1 MHLIYAVPQSHY
13 DVVWAFTEEEYL
25 KINEI
30 IIEDAVG
37 QIDGGGF
44 KFSVEQ
50 TFLLEQIEKRNPE
63 LWEKLRGLIAEG
75 KFGII
80 DGWYIMSDQML
91 PKGEALVRCIMRGKR
106 YLADKFG
113 IEVPVAWVADS
124 FGMNAQMPQIYNLSG
139 YKWLAFRR
147 GAHHGIQQSEFI
159 WKGLD
164 GSAILTHW
172 MPYGYRAG
180 LHIESWEQTFH
191 DLKQWAA
198 SPNVLMP
205 CGSGST
211 PPQPEMPAAV
221 KKWNRKH
228 PEAQMRVTSPAEFF
242 EALEP
247 YRDSLSTIEGELYD
261 DDLADVFPQVCSTRT
276 WIIQEY
282 RECERLIMQAE
293 GWATIAWLLG
303 ARYPERELKAAW
315 DKVLYATFHDVIS
328 GCGADEIYVDIKK
341 MLANLK
347 MTLDVVLE
355 QPLDYITK
363 RIDAPPQ
370 SRAVFNLLPW
380 PVNHYT
386 PAGEKFHGDQALP
399 PMGYRV
405 APDPA
410 PDAPDNSG
418 ITVTGNRVETPF
430 WNLEIDDQTGM
441 IDVRDKRGRPLFS
454 GNELVIED
462 EVGDLYRHRSRYTPE
477 LINSESGQ
485 GFQFGGFKPKGLRFV
500 RDGARLRIIYETEY
514 YCLTWPYRLKD
525 KFPVVMYKYKSLD
538 VRKEVVITE
547 HSPRLEFNTWIDNNY
562 PNVRLKVRFDSGIDR
577 NIYHRETQFGVIQEL
592 TQYHSKDKA
601 DEPTGIPT
609 FLTWFDLSD
618 GSRGITFMNKGTP
631 SVDISDGAVH
641 VTLFRSVS
649 GISADGTAGPLVP
662 TPDALELTEHNFE
675 YALEPHAGDWRQ
687 AKVYHSGVEYQNPP
701 VAARCRGGGDL
712 PPEFSFFKL
721 TPDNLILSALK
732 KAEDSD
738 AVILRF
744 YETRGEATRAELT
757 AFRDFRRVTLV
768 DLLENETAELEHRG
782 NSCEITVAPWQI
794 ISLKLE
800 L

>member
-1 MHLIYAVPQSHY
+1 MHQIYAVPQSHY

-30 IIEDAVG
+30 IVQNAVDL
-37 QIDGGGF
+37 IDQGGF
-44 KFSVEQ
+44 AFSIEQ
-50 TFLLEQIEKRNPE
+50 TFLLEQIEKRNPK
-63 LWEKLRGLIAEG
+63 LWEKLRQLIAEG

-80 DGWYIMSDQML
+80 DGWYLMSDQML

-106 YLADKFG
+106 YASDKFG

-124 FGMNAQMPQIYNLSG
+124 FGMNAQMPQIYKLSG

-147 GAHHGIQQSEFI
+147 GARHEIRQSEFI

-164 GSAILTHW
+164 GSSIMAHW
-172 MPYGYRAG
+172 MPFGYRAG
-180 LHIESWEQTFH
+180 LYIEDWEQTFH
-191 DLKQWAA
+191 ELKKWAA
-198 SPNVLMP
+198 SPNVMMP

-221 KKWNRKH
+221 EEWNQSH
-228 PEAQMRVTSPAEFF
+228 PEAQMRVTSPLEFF

-247 YRDSLSTIEGELYD
+247 YRKTLCTIEGELYD
-261 DDLADVFPQVCSTRT
+261 DDLADIFPQVCSTRT

-293 GWATIAWLLG
+293 GWATVAWLLG
-303 ARYPERELKAAW
+303 ARYPARELHAAW
-315 DKVLYATFHDVIS
+315 EKVLYTTFHDVIS

-355 QPLDYITK
+355 QQLEHITK
-363 RIDAPPQ
+363 RIDAPAGSQ
-370 SRAVFNLLPW
+370 AIFNLLPW
-380 PVNHYT
+380 PVDHYI
-386 PAGEKFHGDQALP
+386 PAGEKFHGDAPLP

-405 APDPA
+405 MPNPA
-410 PDAPDNSG
+410 ANATDNHG
-418 ITVTGNRVETPF
+418 IEVTGNRVATPF
-430 WNLEIDDQTGM
+430 WDLEIDEETGL
-441 IDVRDKRGRPLFS
+441 IQVWDKQGNPLFS
-454 GNELVIED
+454 GNEIVIED
-462 EVGDLYRHRSRYTPE
+462 EVGDLYQHRSRYNPE

-485 GFQFGGFKPKGLRFV
+485 GFQYGSFKRKGLRFE
-500 RDGARLRIIYETEY
+500 RDGARLRIIFETEY

-525 KFPVVMYKYKSLD
+525 KFPVVIYKYKSLD
-538 VRKEVVITE
+538 IRKEVIICAD
-547 HSPRLEFNTWIDNNY
+547 SPRLEFKTWIDNNY
-562 PNVRLKVRFDSGIDR
+562 PNIRLKVRFDSGIDR
-577 NIYHRETQFGVIQEL
+577 NIYHRETQFGVIPEL
-592 TQYHSKDKA
+592 TQYHRKGRP

-618 GSRGITFMNKGTP
+618 GARGVTFMNKGTP
-631 SVDISDGAVH
+631 SVDIASGVVH

-687 AKVYHSGVEYQNPP
+687 ASVYRSALEYQNPP
-701 VAARCRGGGDL
+701 VAACCPGGGEL
-712 PPEFSFFKL
+712 PSELSFFKFSA
-721 TPDNLILSALK
+721 DNLIISTLK

-738 AVILRF
+738 AVILRC
-744 YETRGEATRAELT
+744 YETRGEATRTELS
-757 AFRDFRRVTLV
+757 AFRDFKRVTVV
-768 DLLENETAELEHRG
+768 DLLENETEELTHQG
-782 NSCEITVAPWQI
+782 NSCQLSVAAWEIK
-794 ISLKLE
+794 SLKLE
-800 L
+800 F